1 MTDNEMLA
9 MIKVDLGMTVTNYD
23 TRLLQYIQGAKK
35 EIAREGA
42 VIDAA
47 NIDHCNL
54 VVMYAA
60 WMWRNRDTGTGM
72 PRMVRYAL
80 NNLILS
86 QKMAGGATG
95 ETGGES
101 E

>member
-23 TRLLQYIQGAKK
+23 DRLRQYIAGAKK
-35 EIAREGA
+35 ESAREGA
-42 VIDAA
+42 TIDTGDV
-47 NIDHCNL
+47 DHCNL
-54 VVMYAA
+54 IIMYAA
-60 WMWRNRDTGTGM
+60 WRWRNRDTGTGM

-86 QKMAGGATG
+86 QKMAGGEAG
-95 ETGGES
+95 D
-101 E
+101 